1 MPSGIEII
9 NFIALI
15 TVTAVIILTI
25 LLAAKSE
32 KMKQLQDKIS
42 VLNRSLDEMDEQA
55 KLVIRTDMELN
66 KTQEELDKKIIGLY
80 ALQRLSRALSSSLE
94 ENQIASTVDATC
106 LEEIGFEKML
116 GLLWDNQKK
125 EFLIFINIGYPKQ
138 DTDRIQSS
146 VNLERNFYLD
156 LIKKQATLSS
166 ISTSLNE
173 TIKEKINYNFK
184 VNSFVLSA
192 ILPKEGNKGLLF
204 TGTES
209 ADTLITEGD
218 EELVTILA
226 NQLGQALENARLFE
240 KTWGAQHELE
250 EKVNQRTQ
258 ELKFA
263 LEEVKKFN
271 KRKTDF
277 VSSVT
282 HELRTPLTS
291 IKGYASILL
300 EEKLGKLPEEAKLR
314 IQKINQHSDELAHLV
329 NNLLDIARIESGRLT
344 MKLEIQDLNKLA
356 NETKELLSMQLKDK
370 ELELNITIPEDANYV
385 IADSGQIKR
394 VLINI
399 IGNAIKFTSLKGKI
413 NLRAQRKGPE
423 IQIDVADTGC
433 GIPSDAQEAIF
444 EEFFRVDNPINQEVK
459 GTGLGLALV
468 KNIIEAHKGKIWVKS
483 SLGSGSTFSFTL
495 PKGK

>member
-218 EELVTILA
+218 EELVTILT

>member
-1 MPSGIEII
+1 
-9 NFIALI
+9 
-15 TVTAVIILTI
+15 
-25 LLAAKSE
+25 
-32 KMKQLQDKIS
+32 
-42 VLNRSLDEMDEQA
+42 
-55 KLVIRTDMELN
+55 
-66 KTQEELDKKIIGLY
+66 
-80 ALQRLSRALSSSLE
+80 
-94 ENQIASTVDATC
+94 
-106 LEEIGFEKML
+106 
-116 GLLWDNQKK
+116 
-125 EFLIFINIGYPKQ
+125 
-138 DTDRIQSS
+138 
-146 VNLERNFYLD
+146 
-156 LIKKQATLSS
+156 
-166 ISTSLNE
+166 
-173 TIKEKINYNFK
+173 
-184 VNSFVLSA
+184 
-192 ILPKEGNKGLLF
+192 
-204 TGTES
+204 
-209 ADTLITEGD
+209 
-218 EELVTILA
+218 
-226 NQLGQALENARLFE
+226 
-240 KTWGAQHELE
+240 
-250 EKVNQRTQ
+250 
-258 ELKFA
+258 
-263 LEEVKKFN
+263 
-271 KRKTDF
+271 
-277 VSSVT
+277 
-282 HELRTPLTS
+282 
-291 IKGYASILL
+291 
-300 EEKLGKLPEEAKLR
+300 LPEEAKLR